1 MIPRVLSPAQPSP
14 AQPSPAHTAA
24 HTTTRRRG
32 SALEFALSLLFTYV
46 GRFFP
51 RFSSNSWTRASL
63 MANSWMDFC
72 LFTESFHSRPG
83 SGRSLATGALWRA
96 GGWARGHDSARMW
109 CWCSDDSRDVTLAM
123 LAGGVWRLLLRA
135 EDWSHVIRLLPPA
148 PPRPATKYRTV
159 VHCTVQTLYTVQYT
173 PAICVVVTRR
183 YPPQLD
189 SGTHNTA
196 HLALSSHL
204 FYFSETEKA

>member
-1 MIPRVLSPAQPSP
+1 MYWKHKSIISAGGRVPHVWSLDLTITHVRLLGGTTHFLISSSLAAAGGSPATSWSLVSSPQPSP
-14 AQPSPAHTAA
+14 AQPSPAHTA

-96 GGWARGHDSARMW
+96 GGWARGHDSARM
-109 CWCSDDSRDVTLAM
+109 VPVLVLILAM
-123 LAGGVWRLLLRA
+123 EPSLCWLAVCGGCCCVQRTGATLYVSSR
-135 EDWSHVIRLLPPA
+135 
-148 PPRPATKYRTV
+148 PPRPA
-159 VHCTVQTLYTVQYT
+159 
-173 PAICVVVTRR
+173 
-183 YPPQLD
+183 PPPSIEQ
-189 SGTHNTA
+189 
-196 HLALSSHL
+196 
-204 FYFSETEKA
+204 

>member
-1 MIPRVLSPAQPSP
+1 MFACWVELRTFWFRHPWRRLVAARPPHDPSCPLPSP

-96 GGWARGHDSARMW
+96 GGWARGHGSARIW
-109 CWCSDDSRDVTLAM
+109 SRCWFWY
-123 LAGGVWRLLLRA
+123 WRWNPRYVGWRCVAAAAACRGLEPRYTSPPA
-135 EDWSHVIRLLPPA
+135 RPA
-148 PPRPATKYRTV
+148 PPRHQV
-159 VHCTVQTLYTVQYT
+159 
-173 PAICVVVTRR
+173 
-183 YPPQLD
+183 
-189 SGTHNTA
+189 
-196 HLALSSHL
+196 
-204 FYFSETEKA
+204 